1 MHVHNKRLSDEN
13 LWIILVEIGISIS
26 LLALLA
32 IVVKVVG
39 YFI

>member
-1 MHVHNKRLSDEN
+1 MHVHRRLSDEN
-13 LWIILVEIGISIS
+13 LWILVEIGISIS

-32 IVVKVVG
+32 IVVTIVG